1 MSRNDARHRQRIC
14 ATQRS
19 ASKLPSATTAGSER
33 ELEQRYR
40 CIIDQASDAIY
51 IVDKDGR
58 FLDANPSTSAML
70 GYELDELRSLTVFD
84 VIPANHRTSPLVMG
98 ALGVGET
105 AVNERMYRRKDGS
118 LIAVENSVSFSPW
131 QTYQVIARDVTE
143 RKRTQAE
150 LQTARETIQQ
160 VQKLEAIGQ
169 LAGGVAHD
177 FNNILMTIRSYGD
190 LLRECLPKDAKGLA
204 DVDGIVRAVERGASL
219 TQQLL
224 AFSRKQTL
232 APRVLDLNRVIR
244 ESLKMI
250 GRLIGEHIELEFVAE
265 QSLPCVNADPTQI
278 DQIILNL
285 AVNARDAMP
294 SGGLLKIVTRTA
306 TYVPC
311 GASPAQG
318 ACSGNYSVIT
328 VSDTGT
334 GITDE
339 VKSRLFEPF
348 FTTKTDGTGTGLGL
362 STVYGIVRQSGGFVN
377 VDSVVGQGTSFD
389 IFLPSISAVA
399 KPDNTH
405 AGAERNRPLG
415 RATILVVE
423 DTADLRRSLCE
434 FLQAYGL
441 NVLEAESPTQALEL
455 AKSCSEIDVL
465 LTDVVMPKMRGDEL
479 SRLLVTDRP
488 QIKTLFMSGYTDGT
502 LLGESL
508 AANDA
513 CFLRKPFS
521 LRELV
526 KKISDLV
533 AEPAEAQCNG
543 CGK

>member
-1 MSRNDARHRQRIC
+1 
-14 ATQRS
+14 
-19 ASKLPSATTAGSER
+19 
-33 ELEQRYR
+33 
-40 CIIDQASDAIY
+40 
-51 IVDKDGR
+51 
-58 FLDANPSTSAML
+58 
-70 GYELDELRSLTVFD
+70 
-84 VIPANHRTSPLVMG
+84 
-98 ALGVGET
+98 
-105 AVNERMYRRKDGS
+105 
-118 LIAVENSVSFSPW
+118 
-131 QTYQVIARDVTE
+131 
-143 RKRTQAE
+143 
-150 LQTARETIQQ
+150 
-160 VQKLEAIGQ
+160 
-169 LAGGVAHD
+169 
-177 FNNILMTIRSYGD
+177 
-190 LLRECLPKDAKGLA
+190 
-204 DVDGIVRAVERGASL
+204 
-219 TQQLL
+219 
-224 AFSRKQTL
+224 
-232 APRVLDLNRVIR
+232 
-244 ESLKMI
+244 
-250 GRLIGEHIELEFVAE
+250 
-265 QSLPCVNADPTQI
+265 
-278 DQIILNL
+278 
-285 AVNARDAMP
+285 MP
-294 SGGLLKIVTRTA
+294 SGGLLKIVTRRA
-306 TYVPC
+306 TCVPC